1 MFLAKLGE
9 VLKIGAKYL
18 LKPLK
23 RITTNPKFFIFVEV
37 ILVLVF

>member
-23 RITTNPKFFIFVEV
+23 RITTNPNFFICVEV
-37 ILVLVF
+37 VLVF